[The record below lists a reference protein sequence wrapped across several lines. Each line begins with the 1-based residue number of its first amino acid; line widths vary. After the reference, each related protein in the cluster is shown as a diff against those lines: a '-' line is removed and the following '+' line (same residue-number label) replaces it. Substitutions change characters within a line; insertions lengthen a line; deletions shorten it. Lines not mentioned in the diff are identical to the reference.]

1 MAGVPLGARVD
12 HGLARP
18 YSDREWRRDRAG
30 GGGLEAPGRE
40 QRDRQ
45 GLAVRAARGEG
56 ACDGGSLGVEVGAGT
71 EHRGWTTMRVV
82 VDDPF
87 DARLLDRLQ
96 TDLPLV
102 PRPWAALADA
112 LDSDEADGARARA
125 RAPRGQGRPPG
136 VRDLRHAAPRLQG
149 DARRRAHPA
158 RAAGHGRR
166 RVLRAPRGDAQLRA
180 RARLQP
186 LVHLDGCGRTRRS
199 GSSGRSRCSASSPAS
214 SRSGPCPRCASSRSA
229 STST

>member
-1 MAGVPLGARVD
+1 MAS
-12 HGLARP
+12 RP
-18 YSDREWRRDRAG
+18 CRRWWTRSTRSRAT
-30 GGGLEAPGRE
+30 RS
-40 QRDRQ
+40 Q

-112 LDSDEADGARARA
+112 LDSDEAHVIERVQA
-125 RAPRGQGRPPG
+125 
-136 VRDLRHAAPRLQG
+136 LR
-149 DARRRAHPA
+149 DARVVRQVSAIF
-158 RAAGHGRR
+158 
-166 RVLRAPRGDAQLRA
+166 D
-180 RARLQP
+180 
-186 LVHLDGCGRTRRS
+186 TRR
-199 GSSGRSRCSASSPAS
+199 
-214 SRSGPCPRCASSRSA
+214 
-229 STST
+229 